1 MDNISVRTGMKSIRG
16 RADLELESMRMAIST
31 KAAAIENR
39 PFSKFKRET
48 TEKGRKDN

>member
-1 MDNISVRTGMKSIRG
+1 MEMIIDGTPSLN
-16 RADLELESMRMAIST
+16 LNT